1 MIYQDKI
8 KTFFENGKITASNES
23 AVDSQ
28 SVITVKIPKDLD
40 LSAYSSLI
48 SESGELY
55 AFCPMLKSE
64 KETVLAVAGAF
75 KAGETVTLSFSKELA
90 PEVSCYPET
99 LKTMENDFVHLTVN
113 DSGTL
118 VISDKESGNV
128 YFEMLTAF
136 TVSDLSDFCT
146 VYHIANQA
154 VVEKYSSPLLTFFDI
169 RTSAPTQNPHGM
181 IPYSHFG
188 RVDRIAH
195 RIALA
200 ASERALRV
208 TSLLGEI
215 EDKTDFKAVLRFPTG
230 ADFPTVRVTDGLGN
244 EEFKSFGESF
254 TLPRDFCVTVSGE
267 NGSCFGFT
275 PLSHSVSVSVSE
287 DGNIDVTMPI
297 DEKPY
302 DAPASKEHSFVYMQT
317 SFSYKLTFG
326 EE

>member
-28 SVITVKIPKDLD
+28 SVITVKISKDFD
-40 LSAYSSLI
+40 LSAYTSLV

-55 AFCPMLKSE
+55 AFCPMLKTE

-75 KAGETVTLSFSKELA
+75 KAGETVTLSFSKEPA
-90 PEVSCYPET
+90 PDVSAYPET

-136 TVSDLSDFCT
+136 TVSALSEVSD
-146 VYHIANQA
+146 VYRVAGNPEI
-154 VVEKYSSPLLTFFDI
+154 EKYSSPLLTFFDV
-169 RTSAPTQNPHGM
+169 RTSAPAKNRHG
-181 IPYSHFG
+181 ITPYSHFSQ
-188 RVDRIAH
+188 VYRIAH
-195 RIALA
+195 RIALSA
-200 ASERALRV
+200 NERALRV

-215 EDKTDFKAVLRFPTG
+215 EDKTNFKAVLRFPTG

-244 EEFKSFGESF
+244 EELRSWGESF
-254 TLPRDFCVTVSGE
+254 TLQTDYCVTVSGE
-267 NGSCFGFT
+267 SGSCFGFT
-275 PLSHSVSVSVSE
+275 PLSHDVSVSVSE

-302 DAPASKEHSFVYMQT
+302 DAPTSKVHSFIYMQT
-317 SFSYKLTFG
+317 SFSYKLTF